1 MIPELGL
8 FALVLALCFSLLM
21 GLSGVGVMRPAM
33 SGDTA
38 GAGAGGLVDGWSR
51 LARRCAGVVAV
62 MCLLA
67 TAALS
72 WSFFSHDFSVR
83 YVASNS
89 HSTLPLLYRLSA
101 MWGSHEGS
109 MLLWV
114 LTLAGWTSAVAWST
128 RRVEADLACRLL
140 SVMGWVLAGLLL
152 FVLMSSNPFTRLVP
166 PAPEGADLNAL
177 LQDPG
182 MAFHPPA
189 LYLGYV
195 GFAVPFAFAVAVL
208 WAGRL
213 PSAWLAWL
221 RPWVLVAW
229 AALTIG
235 IVLGS
240 HWAYRVLGWG
250 GWWFW
255 DPVENASLLPW
266 LTGVALLHLLPAAIA
281 TGAFRRAVLLLS
293 IAGFALSL
301 IGTFI
306 VRSGAI
312 TSVHAFA
319 TDPRRGVF
327 ILSLLALS
335 VGTGLLLYGARGQ
348 RFAPAKAFKPVSRQS
363 FLLLNG
369 VLFSVAAATVLLATL
384 YPMAL
389 EALGGPK
396 ISVGAPYF
404 ETVLVPLLAP
414 AVALM
419 VMAPLARWNQGLS
432 PGLLRQVVGV
442 GAVVALAAAGAYL
455 LSKGLVG
462 HLAAALGVALGV
474 WALVGTSVTAGLRLR
489 REGRRAATRRN
500 LALWIAHLGVGCFVL
515 AVSML
520 RGGQIEREVAMTVG
534 QTQRVGEYL
543 VSLEALDRVPAHNH
557 EAVRA
562 QLVLRNPQG
571 RVLSVLQPE
580 SRSYRTQEMT
590 VSVPSIDTGLWRD
603 IYVAL
608 GNETAPGVWG
618 VRLQYKPMMSWV
630 WIGFLLT
637 GVAAVIGAWPAMRR
651 ATPAVVTEPHLLDAA
666 PQSSSL
672 TPGQGARA

>member
-8 FALVLALCFSLLM
+8 FALVLALCFSGLM
-21 GLSGVGVMRPAM
+21 GLAGVGVLSP
-33 SGDTA
+33 A
-38 GAGAGGLVDGWSR
+38 GAADADALLQGWAR
-51 LARRCAGVVAV
+51 LARRGAAVVAAL
-62 MCLLA
+62 CLLSA
-67 TAALS
+67 AALA
-72 WSFFSHDFSVR
+72 WSFASNDFSVR

-89 HSTLPLLYRLSA
+89 HSTLQLLYRLSA

-114 LTLAGWTSAVAWST
+114 LTLAGWTAAVAWST
-128 RRVEADLACRLL
+128 RRVEPDLACRLL
-140 SVMGWVLAGLLL
+140 CVMGLVLAGLLL
-152 FVLMSSNPFTRLVP
+152 FVLLSSNPFTRLVP
-166 PAPEGADLNAL
+166 PPRDGADLNAL

-195 GFAVPFAFAVAVL
+195 GFAVPFAFAVAAL

-213 PSAWLAWL
+213 PTAWLAWL

-229 AALTIG
+229 AALTLG

-281 TGAFRRAVLLLS
+281 QGTFRRAVLLLS

-335 VGTGLLLYGARGQ
+335 VGSGLLLYGARGADV
-348 RFAPAKAFKPVSRQS
+348 FASRTFRPVSRTG
-363 FLLLNG
+363 FLMLNG
-369 VLFSVAAATVLLATL
+369 VLFTVAAATVLLATL

-389 EALGGPK
+389 EALDGPR

-419 VMAPLARWNQGLS
+419 VLAPLSRWQHGFA
-432 PGLLRQVVGV
+432 PGLVRP
-442 GAVVALAAAGAYL
+442 VASIAAAAGAGVAL
-455 LSKGLVG
+455 GW
-462 HLAAALGVALGV
+462 LASTTGAGRVASALGVALGG
-474 WALVGTSVTAGLRLR
+474 WAIAGTVTTVALRLR
-489 REGRRAATRRN
+489 REGVRALGRRN

-515 AVSML
+515 AVSVL
-520 RGGQIEREVAMTVG
+520 RGGQVEREVALSVG
-534 QTQRVGEYL
+534 QSQSVGGYTVTL
-543 VSLEALDRVPAHNH
+543 RSLDRAAASNH
-557 EAVRA
+557 DAVRA
-562 QLVLRNPQG
+562 RLLLQDPQG
-571 RVLSVLQPE
+571 RPLGTLEPE
-580 SRSYRTQEMT
+580 SRQYRTQEMT
-590 VSVPSIDTGLWRD
+590 VSVPAIDHGLWRD
-603 IYVAL
+603 VYVAL
-608 GNETAPGVWG
+608 GQEAAPGMWG
-618 VRLQYKPMMSWV
+618 LRLQYKPMMSWV
-630 WIGFLLT
+630 WIGFLLA
-637 GVAAVIGAWPAMRR
+637 GVGALVGAWPSSR
-651 ATPAVVTEPHLLDAA
+651 AVRPATQDRPAEAVSMPAV
-666 PQSSSL
+666 
-672 TPGQGARA
+672 RADGGGMA